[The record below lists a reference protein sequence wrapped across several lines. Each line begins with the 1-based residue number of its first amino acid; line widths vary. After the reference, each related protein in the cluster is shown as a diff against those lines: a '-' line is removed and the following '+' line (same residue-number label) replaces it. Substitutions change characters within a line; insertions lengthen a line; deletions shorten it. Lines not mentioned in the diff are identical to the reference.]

1 MWTIRNVLNHCVAIS
16 LVAGALVM
24 ATAAPA
30 MAQESEGNDRVEWFG
45 GGPTDRWAFGTEVY
59 LWGASIGGTSANGDD
74 VDIGFGTLLKDLDL
88 GFMATLGAA
97 KGRWTVFADL
107 IYLNVSDDEKGPADI
122 IELDVRLKGVVSTF
136 GGAYSIA
143 ETDRSRFNVYGGG
156 RYLWLDAKLKLEIE
170 DRDLPGLSDSGAI
183 WDAVIGLR
191 GKTDLNDKWYLTYV
205 ADIGTGQSKLTW
217 QALAAISYRFRK
229 LDAVVGYRY
238 LNWNF
243 DNDSGAFNDLN
254 FHGPFA
260 GVKIRF

>member
-74 VDIGFGTLLKDLDL
+74 VDIGFGTLLKDLNMGL
-88 GFMATLGAA
+88 MATLGAA
-97 KGRWTVFADL
+97 KGRWTVFGDL
-107 IYLNVSDDEKGPADI
+107 IYLNVSDDIKSGDDI
-122 IELDVRLKGVVSTF
+122 KLDVRLKGWVSTF
-136 GGAYSIA
+136 GVAYSLA
-143 ETDRSRFNVYGGG
+143 ETDRSRFNLYGGG
-156 RYLWLDAKLKLEIE
+156 RYLWLDARLKLKIE
-170 DRDLPGLSDSGAI
+170 DQGLPNLSGSGDK

-191 GKTDLNDKWYLTYV
+191 GKTDLNEKWYLTYV
-205 ADIGTGQSKLTW
+205 ADIGTGQSKSTW

-229 LDAVVGYRY
+229 LDAVFGYRY
-238 LNWNF
+238 LDWNF
-243 DNDSGAFNDLN
+243 DNDSGVFDDLN

-260 GVKIRF
+260 GVKVRF

>member
-1 MWTIRNVLNHCVAIS
+1 MS
-16 LVAGALVM
+16 LVAGALLT
-24 ATAAPA
+24 ATVVPA
-30 MAQESEGNDRVEWFG
+30 VAQDSEANDRIEWFG
-45 GGPTDRWAFGTEVY
+45 GGPTDRWVFGAEAY

-74 VDIGFGTLLKDLDL
+74 VDIGFGSLLKDLDL
-88 GFMATLGAA
+88 GFMTTLGAA

-107 IYLNVSDDEKGPADI
+107 IYLNVSDDVKGPDDI

-136 GGAYSIA
+136 GAAYSLA
-143 ETDRSRFNVYGGG
+143 ETDRSRFNLFGGG

-170 DRDLPGLSDSGAI
+170 DENRGSLSDSGAI

-191 GKTDLNDKWYLTYV
+191 GKTDLNDKWYLTYF

-238 LNWNF
+238 LDWNF

-260 GVKIRF
+260 GVKVRF